1 MERTKLITAPRAA
14 NLRMA
19 SLRRIAEQYQASAAS
34 QGAAGPGGAAL
45 EESPEADDDA
55 VPELVE
61 AVSCDSS

>member
-1 MERTKLITAPRAA
+1 
-14 NLRMA
+14 MA

-45 EESPEADDDA
+45 EETAEADDDEA

-61 AVSCDSS
+61 AVSHVIPDSETLPVVVKS

>member
-1 MERTKLITAPRAA
+1 
-14 NLRMA
+14 MA

-45 EESPEADDDA
+45 EETAEADDDEA

-61 AVSCDSS
+61 AVSTPP